1 MVRLLESVRRILK
14 RKEENSKRL
23 TTLSASTSVDKKE
36 YRRRSSV
43 AEAEGCLSRP
53 PKVPAKDGPNPVPPA
68 PKSPVPWSWTCHKCG
83 STYLLGVTRR
93 CLRDGHYFCPSSDM
107 DPKKLIK
114 VCFSSFDYIGWQKA
128 NRWRKRVR
136 RAKLGPIPTSL
147 EVRGKK
153 LYMVTEPVLHRN
165 CWEKC
170 DFPNACRFSNDLEKY
185 REEVLK

>member
-14 RKEENSKRL
+14 RKEGNSKRL
-23 TTLSASTSVDKKE
+23 TTLSTSTSVDKKE
-36 YRRRSSV
+36 YRRSSV
-43 AEAEGCLSRP
+43 AEAEGCIPQP
-53 PKVPAKDGPNPVPPA
+53 PKVPAKDGPKPVPPA
-68 PKSPVPWSWTCHKCG
+68 PKRPVSWSWTCHVCG

-93 CLRDGHYFCPSSDM
+93 CLRDGHYFCPSTDM

-114 VCFSSFDYIGWQKA
+114 VCFSSFDYMGWKEF

-136 RAKLGPIPTSL
+136 RAKLRPIPTSL
-147 EVRGKK
+147 EARGKK

-170 DFPNACRFSNDLEKY
+170 DFPNACRSSHDLAKY
-185 REEVLK
+185 QKEVLK